1 MDNGIPCIPFYEN
14 KQDRELKEL
23 TDFLLTLLNVPDIRP
38 HLKEHFKFR
47 KVIEHMYPYE
57 AINDIFKK

>member
-47 KVIEHMYPYE
+47 KVIQH
-57 AINDIFKK
+57 